1 MSRKAK
7 RGSSSLDEEESD
19 SNNTSDS
26 MREFY
31 AKLTH
36 NANRTVDEIIN
47 AADRNE
53 NTSSDGSLAAPRRL
67 SQENASGGYA
77 VLDEL
82 THEFGELSP
91 AKEGAKGG
99 TCSKRR
105 ADSTPSRGLRRWK
118 NKKTLEL
125 EIGRTHLL
133 PVQLQFDS
141 SLDRATKPALA
152 PFLPC

>member
-99 TCSKRR
+99 TCSKRH
-105 ADSTPSRGLRRWK
+105 ANSTPSRGLRRRK
-118 NKKTLEL
+118 NEKTRFGMCAGNTTLLWEPIPLEL
-125 EIGRTHLL
+125 DIGRTHLV
-133 PVQLQFDS
+133 PVQL
-141 SLDRATKPALA
+141 
-152 PFLPC
+152 